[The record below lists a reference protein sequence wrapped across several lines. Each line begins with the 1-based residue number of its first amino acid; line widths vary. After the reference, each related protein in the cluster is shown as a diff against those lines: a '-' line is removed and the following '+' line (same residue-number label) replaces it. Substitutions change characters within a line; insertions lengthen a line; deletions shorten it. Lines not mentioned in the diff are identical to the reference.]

1 MSNRQV
7 KPKTEGWTQKKDES
21 GKPLLQFAEPKRGK
35 PPLHL
40 ADIEPADRGSTV
52 KDLGIEAFRAKQL
65 ATHYFTHY
73 TSDPEKMTD
82 LPKTGREELVSKVL
96 PSSSRPV
103 FGKIGR
109 AHV

>member
-40 ADIEPADRGSTV
+40 ADIEPGERAARV
-52 KDLGIEAFRAKQL
+52 KELGIESFRAKQL
-65 ATHYFTHY
+65 ATHYFDHTPQ
-73 TSDPEKMTD
+73 TQK
-82 LPKTGREELVSKVL
+82 R
-96 PSSSRPV
+96 
-103 FGKIGR
+103 
-109 AHV
+109 